1 MSPPSAPESPQPA
14 DAADSGVG
22 LDAAW
27 LDAAAAGL
35 DAAGRAQLA
44 RAAASVADRFA
55 GQQSI
60 TGEPL
65 IVHAA
70 GVGRILASLHT
81 DAATRVAA
89 VLAALPTDLQAP
101 PQSLRIDPLTADFG
115 DDVARLVQGAHAL
128 LRLGVMAR
136 HASDSAAGSGT
147 QKEMQR
153 KMLLAMAADLRIV
166 LMRLASRLQSL
177 RWHAATKVPCDPQL
191 ARETLDLYAPLANRL
206 GIWQI
211 KWEME
216 DLAFRFTDPDRYK
229 QIAKLLEE
237 KRVERE
243 AFIRDAVARMG
254 DALAKAGIAAEV
266 SGRPKH
272 IYSIWNKMRAKK
284 LDFAHLYDLRALRII
299 VGDVRDCY
307 AALAMVHA
315 MWTPVGQEFDDYI
328 SRPKPNGYRSLHTVV
343 ADGDGKPFEVQI
355 RTREMHQFAEYG
367 MAAHWRYK
375 EAGPRG
381 GQVSASS
388 DYDRQLSWMRQLLA
402 WSADVDSAPAESAGS
417 GAVSSGT
424 GAAAAGTP
432 ADPAA
437 TGAVDTGL
445 STEIGATLAP
455 PTNASRPVPQ
465 AGSSRNA
472 RRGGAIAGA
481 DTGQHI
487 YVLTPQAR
495 VIELPAGSTPV
506 DFAYHLHTDLGHR
519 CRGARVDGQLVPLQ
533 THLATGQTVEIVS
546 AKSGGP
552 SRDWLNP
559 QLGFLAS
566 PRARSKVRAWFNA
579 IELQQRITQGQ
590 ALIEKELQ
598 RLGKTA
604 VNLEQLAQQLGF
616 ARADDLYV
624 AAAKEEFSLRQIDSA
639 FQQPASAESTA
650 PQVVTHASRAE
661 STEKSGKSGVL
672 VVGVGSLMTQLAR
685 CCRPAPPDE
694 IVGFVTR
701 GRGVSIHRTDCHS
714 YAALASREP
723 ERSIEVTWGKTGGT
737 LYPVDVSI
745 RAHDRSGLL
754 RDLSEVFA
762 KLRLNVIG
770 VNTQSRSSL
779 AHMVFTVEV
788 PDGEALSRAL
798 AALTEVAGVTGAA
811 RK

>member
-1 MSPPSAPESPQPA
+1 MPA
-14 DAADSGVG
+14 LPDHDT
-22 LDAAW
+22 LTPFDAAW
-27 LDAAAAGL
+27 FDNAAAGL
-35 DAAGRAQLA
+35 DAQGRGQLEKA
-44 RAAASVADRFA
+44 VAWAWPRFGEEQA
-55 GQQSI
+55 L

-65 IVHAA
+65 SGHAA
-70 GVGRILASLHT
+70 GVVRILAALHT
-81 DAATRVAA
+81 DGATRVAA
-89 VLAALPTDLQAP
+89 VLAALPADLSAAAP
-101 PQSLRIDPLTADFG
+101 SARHDPVAAEFG
-115 DDVARLVQGAHAL
+115 TEVARLVQGARAL
-128 LRLGVMAR
+128 MRLGAVARVGGMA
-136 HASDSAAGSGT
+136 AAGSQPPKGALSPLGGPAGKEAPT
-147 QKEMQR
+147 PRPSGLLPPKGALSPWDGPAGKEATADSSDQKEMQR

-177 RWHAATKVPCDPQL
+177 RWHAASKTACSPQL

-206 GIWQI
+206 GIWQL
-211 KWEME
+211 KWELE
-216 DLAFRFTDPDRYK
+216 DLAFRFLDADRYK
-229 QIAKLLEE
+229 QIARLLEE

-243 AFIRDAVARMG
+243 AFIADAIDRMRA
-254 DALAKAGIAAEV
+254 ALLKAGIEAEV

-272 IYSIWNKMRAKK
+272 IYSIWNKMRIKK
-284 LDFAHLYDLRALRII
+284 LDFNQMFDLRALRVI
-299 VGDVRDCY
+299 VNDVRECY
-307 AALAMVHA
+307 TALAIVHEL
-315 MWTPVGQEFDDYI
+315 WTPLVDEFDDYI

-343 ADGDGKPFEVQI
+343 TDRDGRPFEVQI

-375 EAGPRG
+375 EAGARG

-388 DYDRQLSWMRQLLA
+388 EYDRQLSWMRQLLA
-402 WSADVDSAPAESAGS
+402 WNADMDADATPSGGQPGGLAHAAE
-417 GAVSSGT
+417 
-424 GAAAAGTP
+424 
-432 ADPAA
+432 
-437 TGAVDTGL
+437 
-445 STEIGATLAP
+445 
-455 PTNASRPVPQ
+455 
-465 AGSSRNA
+465 
-472 RRGGAIAGA
+472 
-481 DTGQHI
+481 HI

-533 THLATGQTVEIVS
+533 TRLATGQTVEIVA
-546 AKSGGP
+546 AKAGGP

-566 PRARSKVRAWFNA
+566 PRARAKVRNWFNA

-590 ALIEKELQ
+590 ALVEKELQ

-624 AAAKEEFSLRQIDSA
+624 AAAKDEFSLRQIDA
-639 FQQPASAESTA
+639 VFQQPVETAEE
-650 PQVVTHASRAE
+650 PGVVTHASRAE

-685 CCRPAPPDE
+685 CCRPAPPDA

-714 YAALASREP
+714 YAALAEREP
-723 ERSIEVTWGKTGGT
+723 ERVIEVAWGETGNT
-737 LYPVDVSI
+737 VYPVDISV

-762 KLRLNVIG
+762 RLRLNVIG
-770 VNTQSRSSL
+770 VNTQSRHSL

-788 PDGEALSRAL
+788 HGGGDLSRAL
-798 AALTEVAGVTGAA
+798 DALGEVPGVTGAA